1 MKISCVIGH
10 LHVDTRPLRQ
20 ALSPITQRAVD
31 DIKASVLDAAR
42 REATTTMAR
51 YKRRNETLAR
61 RKEGL
66 DAFVQFARAQADAVA
81 SHAAHV
87 DDAVTV
93 DGLYEVR
100 SIHWSPYDPVRVVN
114 ADP

>member
-66 DAFVQFARAQADAVA
+66 DAGRFGGIRP
-81 SHAAHV
+81 
-87 DDAVTV
+87 
-93 DGLYEVR
+93 GYRVR
-100 SIHWSPYDPVRVVN
+100 SQGCTGKCCYGRVCRI
-114 ADP
+114 AR